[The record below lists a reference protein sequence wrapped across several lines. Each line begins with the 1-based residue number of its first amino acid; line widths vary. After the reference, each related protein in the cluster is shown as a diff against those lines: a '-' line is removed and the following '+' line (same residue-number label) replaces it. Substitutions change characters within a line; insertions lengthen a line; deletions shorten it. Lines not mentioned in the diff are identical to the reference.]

1 MIKFFKNP
9 CNIYIS
15 LLAFYSMQGAIIPTG
30 GTLFSQLILLVAM
43 LMGLYYTIKTITL
56 PNKPVYFSGLNLLFL
71 MFIIYGTILLT
82 SSHHYR
88 VSFSDLDVANYSFL
102 KNIFL
107 SLPNIYTFF
116 YFSRKEYLTEKK
128 IRYWIIV
135 FFGIAVFR
143 YFDYKLLSIHLLQ
156 LSGSDMED
164 ITNNMGYLFVA
175 LIPMIAVYK
184 EKIRLQYCMLISCM
198 IFIVIGMK
206 RGAILVGCVSLL
218 YFLYFNYRYNSNISK
233 WKVIFLSL
241 LIFVAAY
248 FITEHL
254 MESSDYFKSRINQT
268 MVGGSSGRNDL
279 YENFWNY
286 FKNET
291 NIFKFLF
298 GNGANATLGIG
309 VNYAHNDWLEIAINQ
324 GMFGLIIYGIYWL
337 NFWRTIKTVKYNK
350 TAKLVLTL
358 TFISF
363 FIKALFSMS
372 YSGYSMVNCTVFGYY
387 LAHCGD
393 VES

>member
-56 PNKPVYFSGLNLLFL
+56 PNKPVYFNGLNLLFL
-71 MFIIYGTILLT
+71 MFIVYGTILLT
-82 SSHHYR
+82 SSHHYM

-135 FFGIAVFR
+135 FFGIAIFR

-184 EKIRLQYCMLISCM
+184 EIRLQYCLLAACIT
-198 IFIVIGMK
+198 FIVIGMK
-206 RGAILVGCVSLL
+206 RGAILVGCVSLF
-218 YFLYFNYRYNSNISK
+218 YFLYFNYRYNRNISK
-233 WKVIFLSL
+233 WKVILFSL
-241 LIFVAAY
+241 LIIVATY

-254 MESSDYFKSRINQT
+254 METSDYFVSRISQT
-268 MVGGSSGRNDL
+268 LEGGSSGRNDL
-279 YENFWNY
+279 YEYFWDH

-291 NIFKFLF
+291 DIFKFLF

-324 GMFGLIIYGIYWL
+324 GVFGLIIYGIYWL
-337 NFWRTIKTVKYNK
+337 NFWRTIKTTKYNK

-358 TFISF
+358 TFLFF
-363 FIKALFSMS
+363 FIKTLFSMS
-372 YSGYSMVNCTVFGYY
+372 YTEYSMETCVVFGYY
-387 LAHCGD
+387 LVHCGD